1 MELFGLSRS
10 SIGNRLAILTHLK
23 FLNCDNIPLSN
34 VHGMLEKV
42 LLCSSRPLPVSPR
55 RPAYLTKTW
64 SPSLA
69 RSMGSQFSRWTTRRR
84 NPPTES
90 VLSFTRSPASKNGT
104 RPILRQD
111 LMLDDLG
118 HHQKF
123 DNITTDMLFSAL
135 QSSGLLGK
143 DQPIWGN
150 VGLNNVRDR
159 SRVSPDTG
167 GLVTT

>member
-1 MELFGLSRS
+1 
-10 SIGNRLAILTHLK
+10 
-23 FLNCDNIPLSN
+23 
-34 VHGMLEKV
+34 
-42 LLCSSRPLPVSPR
+42 
-55 RPAYLTKTW
+55 
-64 SPSLA
+64 
-69 RSMGSQFSRWTTRRR
+69 
-84 NPPTES
+84 
-90 VLSFTRSPASKNGT
+90 
-104 RPILRQD
+104 
-111 LMLDDLG
+111 MLDDLG
-118 HHQKF
+118 RRQKF